1 MYELKGLHDFI
12 NENISKSD
20 LDAIEIYADSLFR
33 KLGIDVEFTGHFLD
47 RLNDVRNKKP
57 IHSAEIE
64 GIFRRTYKKHGKKI
78 LDLGDDA
85 EAVIKDIRSD
95 INIPFVLSYDKPT
108 GMFDMTMKT
117 VMRKKSFLT
126 SNVTLDINSVQYSR
140 QADKDLYDVM
150 RDFFSETPEYVF
162 NELYFTDKGFFK
174 EEFAK
179 MIEDD
184 YDDEEIILTFEE
196 WIDLKWKK
204 KVITVNISD
213 FAPNTQEKM
222 KMRGMGSISL
232 RDVPNDN
239 ERNTF
244 QRNAVLKTKQGKNEP
259 VILVKGTN
267 GYNLLEGWHRTMA
280 ILTLGSEGTSDYEKW
295 DKVKLNAWIGT
306 GESADEISLALG
318 TTY

>member
-1 MYELKGLHDFI
+1 MYELKGLHDFV
-12 NENISKSD
+12 NENISKSE

-33 KLGIDVEFTGHFLD
+33 KVGIDIEFTGHFLD
-47 RLNDVRNKKP
+47 RLNDIRNKKP
-57 IHSAEIE
+57 INSSEIE

-78 LDLGDDA
+78 LDLGDEA
-85 EAVIKDIRSD
+85 EAVIKDMKSD

-126 SNVTLDINSVQYSR
+126 SNVTLDINSAQYSR
-140 QADKDLYDVM
+140 QNDKDLYDTM
-150 RDFFSETPEYVF
+150 RHFFHETPEYVF

-174 EEFAK
+174 EEFSK

-184 YDDEEIILTFEE
+184 EDDEEIILAFEE

-213 FAPNTQEKM
+213 FARNTQERM
-222 KMRGMGSISL
+222 KMRGMGAIPL

-244 QRNAVLKTKQGKNEP
+244 QRNTALKAKQGKNEP
-259 VILVKGTN
+259 VVLIKGKE

-280 ILTLGSEGTSDYEKW
+280 ILTLGSDGTSDYEKW

-306 GESADEISLALG
+306 GNSADEISLALG
-318 TTY
+318 TTD

>member
-57 IHSAEIE
+57 INSAEIE

-204 KVITVNISD
+204 KAITVNISD

-259 VILVKGTN
+259 VILVKGRN

-318 TTY
+318 TTN

>member
-57 IHSAEIE
+57 INSAEIE

-150 RDFFSETPEYVF
+150 REFFSETPEYVF
-162 NELYFTDKGFFK
+162 NELYFTDNGFFK

-179 MIEDD
+179 MIEDEE
-184 YDDEEIILTFEE
+184 DDEDIILTFEE
-196 WIDLKWKK
+196 WIDLKWKRK
-204 KVITVNISD
+204 TIQVNISD
-213 FAPNTQEKM
+213 FSITTQEKM
-222 KMRGMGSISL
+222 KLRGMGSIAL
-232 RDVPNDN
+232 RDVPRDN
-239 ERNTF
+239 ERNSIQKDIAKNT
-244 QRNAVLKTKQGKNEP
+244 QSGKNEP
-259 VILVKGTN
+259 VILIEGKKG
-267 GYNLLEGWHRTMA
+267 YELLEGWHRTMA
-280 ILTLGSEGTSDYEKW
+280 ILNLGSDDTSKYEDW

-306 GESADEISLALG
+306 GQSADQISSAFG
-318 TTY
+318 TTN